1 MHAFSS
7 LPVSDV
13 NSATPQQRAFFHCT
27 RSFSFAYAFFN
38 RVDEF
43 VQYLWAYVPDG
54 TLALCQQIQG
64 ILMHFYSALS
74 SMVLRSEEVLY
85 AWIIHS
91 AAQLTHVLHSLQTCI
106 LPLIIIVIIM
116 AFPEVLVESMR
127 LFIVF
132 MSIKC
137 FVFTD
142 KCALLRYYRF
152 YSDWYNIHLWIKSSA
167 ICIHVKWSTDNKF
180 DWHW

>member
-1 MHAFSS
+1 MLTLYSAPCLTSFSVCLFGQSLFSPLSEHAFTSPLSS

-27 RSFSFAYAFFN
+27 RSFSFAYGFFN

-85 AWIIHS
+85 A
-91 AAQLTHVLHSLQTCI
+91 
-106 LPLIIIVIIM
+106 
-116 AFPEVLVESMR
+116 
-127 LFIVF
+127 
-132 MSIKC
+132 
-137 FVFTD
+137 
-142 KCALLRYYRF
+142 
-152 YSDWYNIHLWIKSSA
+152 
-167 ICIHVKWSTDNKF
+167 
-180 DWHW
+180 